1 MHQDLDN
8 SRVVTICIKR
18 SKLWVLH
25 QKWGGAGPMY
35 RLGGEGLES
44 SPAKRD
50 LSVLVGDK
58 LNLSQKCT
66 LEARRANFTLECFRS
81 STAR

>member
-1 MHQDLDN
+1 
-8 SRVVTICIKR
+8 
-18 SKLWVLH
+18 
-25 QKWGGAGPMY
+25 MY